1 MKKLAFEVIKITDFL
16 GPVPALSL
24 EEIIDGYEQLLE
36 EVSDLSPK
44 VLKDLDLKENEKWVI
59 ENAPPAN
66 QMHIESIRLVGV
78 TADAPRYEPYWEFRI
93 IAYFIDEGDIL

>member
-1 MKKLAFEVIKITDFL
+1 MKKLAFEITKTTDFL

-36 EVSDLSPK
+36 EVSNLSPEDI
-44 VLKDLDLKENEKWVI
+44 KDLDLKENEKWII

-66 QMHIESIRLVGV
+66 QMHIESIRLIGV
-78 TADAPRYEPYWEFRI
+78 TADAPRYEPYWAFRVNI
-93 IAYFIDEGDIL
+93 HFQDEEGLL